1 MKGQLIYRL
10 YASLNIAKRKTM
22 AASLSQKELHV
33 NFSTWLMT
41 RNMSFFFSY
50 FLDDKMSLN
59 QASKEIEKN
68 VFVASCSGYL
78 VGMGTYNW
86 PIHGSHSTTICHL
99 PIPDIS
105 PTIH

>member
-1 MKGQLIYRL
+1 
-10 YASLNIAKRKTM
+10 M
-22 AASLSQKELHV
+22 AVSLSGKELHV

-68 VFVASCSGYL
+68 VFVALCPGYFIC
-78 VGMGTYNW
+78 MGTNNW
-86 PIHGSHSTTICHL
+86 PIHGSHSN
-99 PIPDIS
+99 
-105 PTIH
+105 